1 MATRITRWRRT
12 MTSGILKPWI
22 AALSLGATVGGWA
35 FLAQREAK
43 GNADEYIG
51 SVAATLAQGAAP
63 VVQSVVATLPPV
75 PSVAALAAYATPGL
89 VNVPALDLPE
99 IPVVSAPAPRVQA
112 QPQAQPQPQ
121 PQPAPPVTTTRSSK

>member
-1 MATRITRWRRT
+1 
-12 MTSGILKPWI
+12 MTSAILKPWI
-22 AALSLGATVGGWA
+22 AALSLGATLGGWA

-43 GNADEYIG
+43 GNADEYIR

-75 PSVAALAAYATPGL
+75 PSVAALAAYAAPGL

-112 QPQAQPQPQ
+112 QPQPQPQQQ